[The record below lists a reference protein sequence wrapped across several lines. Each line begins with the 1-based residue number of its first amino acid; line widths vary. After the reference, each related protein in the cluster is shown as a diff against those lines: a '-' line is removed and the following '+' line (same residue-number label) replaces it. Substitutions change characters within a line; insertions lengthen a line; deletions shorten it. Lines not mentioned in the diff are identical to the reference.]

1 MLIRLVIN
9 NVLSFGAEREFNMF
23 PYPHL
28 SNRLSHHKYEIDKDF
43 SLLKMAA
50 IYGANGSGKSNF
62 VKALSFLKEIVVN
75 GQVPNDLANAPFL
88 LQDAPF
94 EQPQTIG
101 IEFMAEGQS
110 FWYAVETI
118 NGIIKIEE
126 LYETNFGKGEPKQ
139 IFERKGREGEANIHF
154 GNGIEEK
161 VKYIL
166 NDYFSLVTAS
176 KKSIITNPIAFTFLE
191 LKKVFNWFKNL
202 EIITPSKKAD
212 NLIYLLAQD
221 KEFNRFANGLI
232 KTFNTGIQKIVVE
245 TKSIEAYFGANEAL
259 NIREVSRDLKNNKA
273 DFLPLN
279 NSQDFAIAI
288 EEEGKVVVKR
298 LLFQHQLKDGTSTNF
313 HLYQLSDGTK
323 RLLDYLVMLSQVILN
338 PSVVVIDEIAR
349 SIHPAL
355 LKTIIEKFSMTE
367 NTKGQL
373 IFTTHEAN
381 LLDQEI
387 LRPDEIWFMEKDK
400 FGCSDMYPLSE
411 FKEHKTKDIRKG
423 YLNGRYGAIPFLG
436 ALKNLNWNDYGAAQ

>member
-75 GQVPNDLANAPFL
+75 GEVPNDLSNAPFL

-110 FWYAVETI
+110 FWYAVEI
-118 NGIIKIEE
+118 VNGIITTEE
-126 LYETNFGKGEPKQ
+126 LYETNLGKGEPKLM
-139 IFERKGREGEANIHF
+139 FEKEFGEN
-154 GNGIEEK
+154 N
-161 VKYIL
+161 YINL
-166 NDYFSLVTAS
+166 GENFD
-176 KKSIITNPIAFTFLE
+176 KKILE
-191 LKKVFNWFKNL
+191 LKYLNRFIKSNMSTINLFYYLKQPNTKQVFNWFKNL

-221 KEFNRFANGLI
+221 KEFNSFANSLI

>member
-28 SNRLSHHKYEIDKDF
+28 ANRLSHHKYAIDKDF

-75 GQVPNDLANAPFL
+75 GEVPNDLANAPFL

-94 EQPQTIG
+94 EQVQTLG
-101 IEFMAEGQS
+101 IEFLVEKKS
-110 FWYAVETI
+110 FWYAIEI
-118 NGIIKIEE
+118 LNGIIKTEE
-126 LYETNFGKGEPKQ
+126 LYETNLGKGEPEL
-139 IFERKGREGEANIHF
+139 IFERKEIYIKF
-154 GNGIEEK
+154 EK
-161 VKYIL
+161 DVNEKYL
-166 NDYFSLVTAS
+166 ENYF
-176 KKSIITNPIAFTFLE
+176 
-191 LKKVFNWFKNL
+191 KVFLDSDFSVNYHLSNLLQVKPLIVTNWFKNL

-212 NLIYLLAQD
+212 NLIYLLARD
-221 KEFNRFANGLI
+221 KEFNAFANHLI
-232 KTFNTGIQKIVVE
+232 KAFHTGIQEIVVE
-245 TKSIEAYFGANEAL
+245 TKAIEAYFGANETL
-259 NIREVSRDLKNNKA
+259 NAREISRDLRNNDA
-273 DFLPLN
+273 DFLPLK

-288 EEEGKVVVKR
+288 EEGGEIVVKR
-298 LLFQHQLKDGTSTNF
+298 LLFKHQLKDGTATNF

-355 LKTIIEKFSMTE
+355 LKTIIEKFSTTE

-373 IFTTHEAN
+373 IFTTHESN
-381 LLDQEI
+381 LLDQEL

-423 YLNGRYGAIPFLG
+423 YLNGRYGAIPFLSP
-436 ALKNLNWNDYGAAQ
+436 LKNLNWNDYATT

>member
-75 GQVPNDLANAPFL
+75 GEVPNDLSNAPFL

-110 FWYAVETI
+110 FWYAVEI
-118 NGIIKIEE
+118 VNGIITTEE
-126 LYETNFGKGEPKQ
+126 LYETNLGKGEPKLM
-139 IFERKGREGEANIHF
+139 FEKEFGEN
-154 GNGIEEK
+154 N
-161 VKYIL
+161 YINL
-166 NDYFSLVTAS
+166 GENFD
-176 KKSIITNPIAFTFLE
+176 KKILE
-191 LKKVFNWFKNL
+191 LKYLNRFIKSNMSTINLFYYLKQPNTKQVFNWFKNL

-259 NIREVSRDLKNNKA
+259 NIREVSRDLKNGKA